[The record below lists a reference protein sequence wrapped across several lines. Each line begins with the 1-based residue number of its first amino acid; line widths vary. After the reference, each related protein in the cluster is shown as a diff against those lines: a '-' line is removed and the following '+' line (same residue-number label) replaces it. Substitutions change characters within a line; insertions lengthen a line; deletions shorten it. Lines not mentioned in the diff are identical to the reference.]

1 MKVPTKL
8 SRKLTPPQQARLLN
22 VLYANLAVCLMLD
35 SFLILGQYLELKTLD
50 HTLLSCVLF
59 KSHIFLSLFLLGLF
73 FQISV
78 VTSIKHYNPGLYLEL
93 SLHWR
98 RLPVLAFQLMV
109 VALFFI
115 AIEYLAG
122 FEADMKRIV
131 FGSE

>member
-1 MKVPTKL
+1 MTFYNK
-8 SRKLTPPQQARLLN
+8 ARLLN

-50 HTLLSCVLF
+50 QPLLSCVLF
-59 KSHIFLSLFLLGLF
+59 KSHIFLSLFLLVLF